1 MLEYILNIIFEKYL
15 RENERKRVIGI
26 YYPSEMGF
34 CLRRTYFLYKKPKPI
49 PLKTLLLFESG
60 RVVHEWLANLFMKYD
75 EIELGKIGDFFMEK
89 IKIDVRSE
97 GKLAFKVDEGVWLIG
112 RFDDLLL
119 VKLGD
124 YQDLFLIEVKSV
136 RDISMIR
143 EPKES
148 HRMQINFYMKLLGIE
163 EGYIMY
169 VDRKTYEYK
178 IFKVEFSK
186 ELWEKLIERVKKLH
200 ECLVNDE
207 LPEPEGRKTFW
218 MCKYCDY
225 IDECLKGDEEKWG

>member
-186 ELWEKLIERVKKLH
+186 ELWEKLIERVTRMSSK
-200 ECLVNDE
+200 
-207 LPEPEGRKTFW
+207 R
-218 MCKYCDY
+218 
-225 IDECLKGDEEKWG
+225 